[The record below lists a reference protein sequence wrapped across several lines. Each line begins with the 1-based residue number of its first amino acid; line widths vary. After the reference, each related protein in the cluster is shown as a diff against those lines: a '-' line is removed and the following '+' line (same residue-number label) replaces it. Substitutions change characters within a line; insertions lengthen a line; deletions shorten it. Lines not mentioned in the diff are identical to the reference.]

1 MERILS
7 SVEAI
12 CSFCVCWSLSRDLTK
27 HRRTRD
33 REDSDMGGPAMWEDR
48 GAGTQA
54 RGGKSSA

>member
-1 MERILS
+1 MS

-12 CSFCVCWSLSRDLTK
+12 CSFCVCWSLSRDLSD